1 MNQSE
6 ILRLCSEYIRQA
18 VAATGMSCTEFCER
32 AGIKQQSTLSGWM
45 HGYHVPTIETLM
57 QIEQISGL
65 CPDDY
70 GIKLHAAMDCADE
83 IRDIVRGGVY
93 PPHIYTR
100 LDITHP
106 TLNRL
111 INGGRIGIVTL
122 LTIYEGWI
130 EYDCARYFGSDEY
143 RARLPVKEKIPLTQ
157 DDAVRRWVYNNFGPK
172 MAVCVTRPQ
181 DGLWRFETDRLYTV
195 DIEHLDGDKYRF
207 RAVWKP
213 KDRVSVERVIEIA

>member
-18 VAATGMSCTEFCER
+18 VAATGLSYAQFCGR
-32 AGIKQQSTLSGWM
+32 MGLKYHGTLRGWM
-45 HGYHVPTIETLM
+45 RGYHVPTIDSLL

-93 PPHIYTR
+93 PTHIYTR

-111 INGGRIGIVTL
+111 INGGRIGIVSL

-143 RARLPVKEKIPLTQ
+143 RARLPVKKKIPLTQ
-157 DDAVRRWVYNNFGPK
+157 DDAVRHWVYNNFGPK
-172 MAVCVTRPQ
+172 MAERITRPQ
-181 DGLWRFETDRLYTV
+181 EGLWRFETEMLYK
-195 DIEHLDGDKYRF
+195 IEVAHLDGDRYRF
-207 RAVWKP
+207 RAVFKP

>member
-18 VAATGMSCTEFCER
+18 VAATGLSCTEFCER
-32 AGIKQQSTLSGWM
+32 VGIKQQSTLSGWM
-45 HGYHVPTIETLM
+45 HGYHAPTIETMM

-93 PPHIYTR
+93 PPLIYTR
-100 LDITHP
+100 LDITH
-106 TLNRL
+106 TVLNRL
-111 INGGRIGIVTL
+111 INGDRLNIVSL

-130 EYDCARYFGSDEY
+130 EYDCARYFRSDEY
-143 RARLPVKEKIPLTQ
+143 KAGVKTNEIIPVSQ
-157 DDAVRRWVYNNFGPK
+157 DDAVRHWVYNNFGPK
-172 MAVCVTRPQ
+172 ITVCITRPQ
-181 DGLWRFETDRLYTV
+181 DGLWRFETERLYN
-195 DIEHLDGDKYRF
+195 IEIAHLDGDRYRF

-213 KDRVSVERVIEIA
+213 KDRVSVERLIEIA